1 MDALSRLMVGAT
13 IFFMIA
19 IAVVFMARGEN
30 FERIARRGTNIRK
43 DGAGHMNAHGLGV
56 NPGRGG
62 MPARRDSIYGTL
74 PNDAPQSILGQNL
87 YGYDKE
93 PIAGASRSD
102 LRNILTPD
110 SPYYVPPNNTLYAL
124 GGAYN
129 RPRGTSVQADEFTG
143 DLATFNALGQRVDTF
158 AGNAL
163 EGEAASTRRRARQ
176 DRNDGVIDGDI
187 GQSTADMVSYARRRA
202 AAARARAATIEA
214 QRTANQAALDA
225 DNAAVSLSVQDAIT
239 AELAAA
245 EANNLG
251 SRLETRM
258 RPMPNVGNVLNTL

>member
-1 MDALSRLMVGAT
+1 MDGLLRLMIGC
-13 IFFMIA
+13 
-19 IAVVFMARGEN
+19 AVVFVVVVAYVLMTKKEN

-62 MPARRDSIYGTL
+62 GMPVNRNSIYGTL
-74 PNDAPQSILGQNL
+74 PNNAPQSILGQNL

-110 SPYYVPPNNTLYAL
+110 SPYYVPPNNRLYAL

-129 RPRGTSVQADEFTG
+129 RPRGRTVQADAFTG
-143 DLATFNALGQRVDTF
+143 DLATFNDRGARSVSDFQKTDVADLQGDV
-158 AGNAL
+158 
-163 EGEAASTRRRARQ
+163 RRR
-176 DRNDGVIDGDI
+176 
-187 GQSTADMVSYARRRA
+187 T
-202 AAARARAATIEA
+202 AAARARAATLEA
-214 QRTANQAALDA
+214 QRTAIQAQIDA
-225 DNAAVSLSVQDAIT
+225 DNAAPSEAVQNSIT
-239 AELAAA
+239 AQLAAQ
-245 EANNLG
+245 EAANAAG
-251 SRLETRM
+251 SRVEARM